1 MRVVFFLLFS
11 NMPQLDLYI
20 FSSQFLFI
28 FLFFLF
34 YFVFL
39 KYILPILTF
48 EYKIKRL
55 IQFSFKRKVI
65 VDYLNNTNLFY
76 SFSKNVMV
84 MYQVLRGFKTFI
96 KNLKAP
102 RIVVPLSIIRYGLL
116 LSYYKEKSS
125 FILKKTTYNSFSNN
139 E

>member
-1 MRVVFFLLFS
+1 
-11 NMPQLDLYI
+11 MPQLDLYI

-39 KYILPILTF
+39 KYILPVLTF

-84 MYQVLRGFKTFI
+84 MYQVLRGFKNFI

-125 FILKKTTYNSFSNN
+125 FILKKSTYNSFSNN

>member
-1 MRVVFFLLFS
+1 
-11 NMPQLDLYI
+11 MPQLDLYI

-34 YFVFL
+34 YFIFL
-39 KYILPILTF
+39 KYILPVLTF

-65 VDYLNNTNLFY
+65 VEYLNNTNLFY
-76 SFSKNVMV
+76 NFSKNVMV
-84 MYQVLRGFKTFI
+84 IYQVLRGFKNFI

-102 RIVVPLSIIRYGLL
+102 RIVVPLSIVRYGLL

-125 FILKKTTYNSFSNN
+125 FILKKTTYNSFNSN

>member
-1 MRVVFFLLFS
+1 
-11 NMPQLDLYI
+11 MPQLDLYI

-34 YFVFL
+34 YFIFL

-65 VDYLNNTNLFY
+65 VDYLNNANLFY

-84 MYQVLRGFKTFI
+84 MYQVLRGFKNFI